1 MGEKVNL
8 GIITGRVAISGHNY
22 ARIHFYGLIG
32 DPSNGKI
39 ALYDDSGVEEP
50 HCVSCDSD
58 SDGSFVLSFGWNP
71 AEIGK
76 MLNTDLRGNI
86 SVSGITNTS
95 ETNTVQILGTV
106 EIKFAV
112 AVCLGNI
119 QFNPVEE
126 YCGKFASILMDFY
139 LAIRKIGFHPILN
152 NLIKMSPETLVV
164 LGNPR

>member
-8 GIITGRVAISGHNY
+8 GVITGRVAISGHSY

-39 ALYDDSGVEEP
+39 TLYTEDGVEEP
-50 HCVSCDSD
+50 HCVSCYSD
-58 SDGSFVLSFGWNP
+58 SDGSFVLSFGWDP
-71 AEIGK
+71 AHIGR
-76 MLNTDLRGNI
+76 MLVTDLRGHI
-86 SVSGITNTS
+86 SVSGITSTS
-95 ETNTVQILGTV
+95 DSYTTQNLGTV
-106 EIKFAV
+106 DLKFAL

-119 QFNPVEE
+119 QFNPIEGNV
-126 YCGKFASILMDFY
+126 GKFASIILDFY
-139 LAIRKIGFHPILN
+139 IAIRKLVFHPLLN

>member
-39 ALYDDSGVEEP
+39 VLYDDSGVAEP
-50 HCVSCDSD
+50 HCVSCDTA
-58 SDGSFVLSFGWNP
+58 SDGSFALSFGWNP
-71 AEIGK
+71 ADIGK

-95 ETNTVQILGTV
+95 ESNTVQNLGIV

-112 AVCLGNI
+112 AVCFGNI
-119 QFNPVEE
+119 QFNPLEG
-126 YCGKFASILMDFY
+126 YSGKFVSIIADFY
-139 LAIRKIGFHPILN
+139 LAIRKIVFHPILN
-152 NLIKMSPETLVV
+152 NLIKVSPETLVV